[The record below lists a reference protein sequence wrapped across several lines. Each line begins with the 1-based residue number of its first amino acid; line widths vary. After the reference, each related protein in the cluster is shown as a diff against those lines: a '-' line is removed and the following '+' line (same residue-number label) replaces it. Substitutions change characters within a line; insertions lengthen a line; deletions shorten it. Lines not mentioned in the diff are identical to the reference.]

1 MLLSIFEVGNPN
13 IIYLSNPSLI
23 TTAFGSSLLLK
34 WRLINL
40 ISLNFLGLVCF
51 AGSALTLTKS
61 LKENELIKAPII
73 RPWAFAPSCGTR
85 AVSWFLILYFYP
97 WSLNLDLL
105 SLNLDFLSLIL
116 EHLYEL
122 HVVPGRQLLMVSG
135 GVLIFILDPWYFV
148 LDPWTFVSLPPV
160 VPGRQLLMVSAWPAN
175 VLVLDPIFFP
185 WSFNL
190 DFLSLTLEP
199 WFVILEPWFL
209 SLILEHLYQLHLV
222 AGRQLLMVSGWCP
235 DWRHSHQFTSIHAK
249 TDHPSPKCHSL
260 AGNMV
265 PLWISPMLPFVL
277 KSLPIQIKPS
287 HLQIRIRYIKL
298 IKQWQHGPLV
308 NISHALVDF
317 SKVFTYKSNSVNC
330 NLGRSPK
337 MTKDLKFPCTKSS
350 FILHIGWNTKKV
362 QFSHFQREKF
372 SLTSSL
378 SEEARWSPDFSP

>member
-122 HVVPGRQLLMVSG
+122 HVVPGRQLLMVS
-135 GVLIFILDPWYFV
+135 
-148 LDPWTFVSLPPV
+148 
-160 VPGRQLLMVSAWPAN
+160 AWPAN

-190 DFLSLTLEP
+190 DFLSLNLDLLSSNLDFYP
-199 WFVILEPWFL
+199 W
-209 SLILEHLYQLHLV
+209 SLNI
-222 AGRQLLMVSGWCP
+222 C
-235 DWRHSHQFTSIHAK
+235 
-249 TDHPSPKCHSL
+249 
-260 AGNMV
+260 
-265 PLWISPMLPFVL
+265 ISC
-277 KSLPIQIKPS
+277 I
-287 HLQIRIRYIKL
+287 
-298 IKQWQHGPLV
+298 W
-308 NISHALVDF
+308 
-317 SKVFTYKSNSVNC
+317 
-330 NLGRSPK
+330 
-337 MTKDLKFPCTKSS
+337 
-350 FILHIGWNTKKV
+350 
-362 QFSHFQREKF
+362 
-372 SLTSSL
+372 
-378 SEEARWSPDFSP
+378 

>member
-51 AGSALTLTKS
+51 ASSALTKS

-190 DFLSLTLEP
+190 DFLSLNLDLLSSNLDFYP
-199 WFVILEPWFL
+199 W
-209 SLILEHLYQLHLV
+209 SLNI
-222 AGRQLLMVSGWCP
+222 C
-235 DWRHSHQFTSIHAK
+235 
-249 TDHPSPKCHSL
+249 
-260 AGNMV
+260 
-265 PLWISPMLPFVL
+265 ISC
-277 KSLPIQIKPS
+277 I
-287 HLQIRIRYIKL
+287 
-298 IKQWQHGPLV
+298 W
-308 NISHALVDF
+308 
-317 SKVFTYKSNSVNC
+317 
-330 NLGRSPK
+330 
-337 MTKDLKFPCTKSS
+337 
-350 FILHIGWNTKKV
+350 
-362 QFSHFQREKF
+362 
-372 SLTSSL
+372 
-378 SEEARWSPDFSP
+378 